1 MFSKTQSLQAFA
13 IANGV
18 TKLDLIKNPNTGKRF
33 ATTNTGLTMRISDKV
48 SSDLDGD
55 YSISWFAPEDGDA
68 SWMLH
73 PTGVSNVLGTLTFA
87 PVANFETAI

>member
-1 MFSKTQSLQAFA
+1 MFTKTQSLQAFA

-73 PTGVSNVLGTLTFA
+73 PTGVSNVLGTLSFA

>member
-1 MFSKTQSLQAFA
+1 MFTKTQSLQAFA

>member
-1 MFSKTQSLQAFA
+1 MFTKTQSLQAFA

-33 ATTNTGLTMRISDKV
+33 ATTNTGLTMRISEKV

-73 PTGVSNVLGTLTFA
+73 PTGVSNVLGTLSFA

>member
-1 MFSKTQSLQAFA
+1 MFTKTQSLQAFA

-33 ATTNTGLTMRISDKV
+33 ATTNTGLTMRISEKV

-55 YSISWFAPEDGDA
+55 YSISWFAPEDGEA

>member
-1 MFSKTQSLQAFA
+1 MFTKTQSLQAFA

-55 YSISWFAPEDGDA
+55 YSISWFAPEDGEA

-73 PTGVSNVLGTLTFA
+73 PTGVSNVLGTLSFA

>member
-1 MFSKTQSLQAFA
+1 MFTKTQSLQAFA

-48 SSDLDGD
+48 SSDLDGE
-55 YSISWFAPEDGDA
+55 YSISWFAPEDGEA

-73 PTGVSNVLGTLTFA
+73 PTGVSNVLGTLSFA

>member
-1 MFSKTQSLQAFA
+1 MFTKTQSLQAFA

-33 ATTNTGLTMRISDKV
+33 ATTNTGLTMRISEKV

>member
-1 MFSKTQSLQAFA
+1 MFTKTQSLQAFA

-33 ATTNTGLTMRISDKV
+33 AITNTGLTMRISEKV
-48 SSDLDGD
+48 SSDLDGE
-55 YSISWFAPEDGDA
+55 YSISWFAPEDGEA

-87 PVANFETAI
+87 PVPNFESAI

>member
-1 MFSKTQSLQAFA
+1 MFTKTQSLQAFA

-33 ATTNTGLTMRISDKV
+33 AITNTGLTMRISEKV
-48 SSDLDGD
+48 SSDLDGE
-55 YSISWFAPEDGDA
+55 YSISWFAPEDGEA

-73 PTGVSNVLGTLTFA
+73 PTGVSNVLGTLSFA

>member
-13 IANGV
+13 NANGI
-18 TKLDLIKNPNTGKRF
+18 TKFDLVKNPNTGKRF
-33 ATTNTGLTMRISDKV
+33 VTTNTGLTMRISEKV
-48 SSDLDGD
+48 SSELDGE
-55 YSISWFAPEDGDA
+55 YSISWFAPEDGEA
-68 SWMLH
+68 SYMLH

>member
-33 ATTNTGLTMRISDKV
+33 ATTNTGLTMRISEKV

-55 YSISWFAPEDGDA
+55 YSISWFAPEDGEA

-73 PTGVSNVLGTLTFA
+73 PTGVSNVLGTLSFA

>member
-1 MFSKTQSLQAFA
+1 MFTKTQSLQAFA

-33 ATTNTGLTMRISDKV
+33 ATTNTGLTMRISEKV

-55 YSISWFAPEDGDA
+55 YSISWFAPEDGEA

-73 PTGVSNVLGTLTFA
+73 PTGVSNVLGTLSFA

>member
-33 ATTNTGLTMRISDKV
+33 ATTNTGLTMRISEKV
-48 SSDLDGD
+48 SSDLDGE
-55 YSISWFAPEDGDA
+55 YSISWFAPEDGEA

-73 PTGVSNVLGTLTFA
+73 PTGVTNVLGTLSFA
-87 PVANFETAI
+87 PIANFETAI